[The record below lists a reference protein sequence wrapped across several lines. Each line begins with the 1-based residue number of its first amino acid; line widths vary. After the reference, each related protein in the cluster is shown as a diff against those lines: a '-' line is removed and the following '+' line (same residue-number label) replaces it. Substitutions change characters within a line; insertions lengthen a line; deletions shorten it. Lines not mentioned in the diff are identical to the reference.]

1 MNYEAK
7 DLPYSQFEK
16 IGLSKRE
23 VLSLPPD
30 ELKALLSGRTTSL
43 QTIKI
48 REAEV
53 EQSMKVKL
61 SLQRLPDGSLN
72 LMVHPIRNELKNEDK
87 LSSAQLENLKKGE
100 TVIAPKASMNGENEL
115 YLFQLDQETN
125 EIIKTRLNSISVP
138 RYLMDREL
146 TAQDKSDL
154 LKGKT
159 MELADKNGTIHKISI
174 DLVDPLGYSIRDTEA
189 GQSLEVNLD
198 ITKEPDQ
205 TRGRKR

>member
-30 ELKALLSGRTTSL
+30 DLKALLSGRTTSL

-48 REAEV
+48 RDGEV

-87 LSSAQLENLKKGE
+87 LSNALLENLKKGE

-146 TAQDKSDL
+146 TAQDKTDL
-154 LKGKT
+154 LQGKT
-159 MELADKNGTIHKISI
+159 IELADKNGTIHKITI
-174 DLVDPLGYSIRDTEA
+174 DLIDPLGYAIKHTES
-189 GQSLEVNLD
+189 QQLLDVNRSMEN
-198 ITKEPDQ
+198 EPKRPD
-205 TRGRKR
+205 GRKR